1 MVNLESSCIDLLLM
15 KKSKYFYASIRNH
28 ILRLEELNLVVCEKT
43 VLGTD
48 NRILFYLTTPFQIC
62 VLYEVEL

>member
-1 MVNLESSCIDLLLM
+1 MVNLESSCIGLLLM

-28 ILRLEELNLVVCEKT
+28 ILRPEELKLVVCEKT

-48 NRILFYLTTPFQIC
+48 N
-62 VLYEVEL
+62 